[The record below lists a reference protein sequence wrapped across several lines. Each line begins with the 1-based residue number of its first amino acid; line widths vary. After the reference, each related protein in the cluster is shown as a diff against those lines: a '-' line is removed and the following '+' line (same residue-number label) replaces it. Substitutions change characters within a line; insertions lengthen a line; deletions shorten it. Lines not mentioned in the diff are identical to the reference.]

1 LPVSLGLLTEALFI
15 YKEATMN
22 TPEVEEQVSLQD
34 DIATA
39 YDEQAEETEIVEAV
53 PDTPPEPAYE
63 PPSMWSKEYKDVF
76 NEWGQLER
84 GREYQKAMLELY
96 GNTQSYVTQREQEAA
111 RYRQQVE
118 QWNSVIEP
126 YKQQLDLRG
135 MEPAAFVR
143 QVMGYYQQLNQN
155 PATTIR
161 QLAQNYNLDL
171 ASLGADEPYR
181 SPSEIA
187 NMQQTAMIQR
197 QLQNVLQQQRQG
209 EFQRLHQQIDTF
221 ASETDASGNPL
232 RPYFE
237 QVKDTMT
244 KLIRGGT
251 ASGLNDA
258 YDMACKLSPEL
269 MAQAEAQ
276 RAAAETA
283 RKAADAKKAKTASI
297 RATGKHTGAASKRS
311 LKEDIEAAYDSMTAA

>member
-1 LPVSLGLLTEALFI
+1 MS
-15 YKEATMN
+15 
-22 TPEVEEQVSLQD
+22 TPEEQASLQD
-34 DIATA
+34 DIAA
-39 YDEQAEETEIVEAV
+39 AFDEQAEEVTEQPEELEAA
-53 PDTPPEPAYE
+53 PEPEPAYE

-118 QWNSVIEP
+118 QWNSVFEP
-126 YKQQLDLRG
+126 FQQQMNLRG
-135 MEPAAFVR
+135 VEPAAFTR
-143 QVMGYYQQLNQN
+143 QLLSYYQQLNQN
-155 PATTIR
+155 PAAVIQ

-171 ASLGADEPYR
+171 ANLGADAPYR

-187 NMQQTAMIQR
+187 NEQRLAMLER
-197 QLQNVLQQQRQG
+197 QLQQNLKQARDG

-237 QVKDTMT
+237 QVKEIMT
-244 KLIRGGT
+244 RQIRGGNAKT
-251 ASGLNDA
+251 LNEA
-258 YDMACKLSPEL
+258 YDQACKLSPEL

-276 RAAAETA
+276 RAAAESA

-311 LKEDIEAAYDSMTAA
+311 LKEDIESVYDSMTAA

>member
-1 LPVSLGLLTEALFI
+1 MS
-15 YKEATMN
+15 
-22 TPEVEEQVSLQD
+22 TPEVEEQASLQD
-34 DIATA
+34 DIGAA
-39 YDEQAEETEIVEAV
+39 FDEQVTEETETEVEAA
-53 PDTPPEPAYE
+53 PDPEPAYE

-76 NEWGQLER
+76 NEWGQLPR
-84 GREYQKAMLELY
+84 GREYQRAMVELY
-96 GNTQSYVTQREQEAA
+96 GQTQAHVTQREQEAA

-118 QWNSVIEP
+118 QWNSVFEP
-126 YKQQLDLRG
+126 FQQQMNLRG
-135 MEPAAFVR
+135 VEPATFTR
-143 QVMGYYQQLNQN
+143 QLLSYYQQLNQN
-155 PATTIR
+155 PAAVIQ

-171 ASLGADEPYR
+171 ANLGADAPYR
-181 SPSEIA
+181 SPAEIA
-187 NMQQTAMIQR
+187 NEQR
-197 QLQNVLQQQRQG
+197 LAQLERTLQNNLRQAREG

-251 ASGLNDA
+251 ASGLTDA

-269 MAQAEAQ
+269 TAQAEAQ
-276 RAAAETA
+276 RVAAEAA

-311 LKEDIEAAYDSMTAA
+311 LKEDIEAVYDSIAAA

>member
-1 LPVSLGLLTEALFI
+1 MS
-15 YKEATMN
+15 
-22 TPEVEEQVSLQD
+22 TPEEQASLQD
-34 DIATA
+34 DLAA
-39 YDEQAEETEIVEAV
+39 AFDEQTEEVTEELQAEAE
-53 PDTPPEPAYE
+53 PDPEPAYE

-84 GREYQKAMLELY
+84 GREYQKAMLDLY
-96 GNTQSYVTQREQEAA
+96 GQTQGYVTQREQEAA

-118 QWNSVIEP
+118 QWNSVFEP
-126 YKQQLDLRG
+126 FQQQMNLRG
-135 MEPAAFVR
+135 VEPATFTR
-143 QVMGYYQQLNQN
+143 QLLSYYQQLNQN
-155 PATTIR
+155 PAAVIQ

-171 ASLGADEPYR
+171 ANLGADAPYR
-181 SPSEIA
+181 SPTELA
-187 NMQQTAMIQR
+187 QEQR
-197 QLQNVLQQQRQG
+197 LAQLERTLQQNLQQARQG

-276 RAAAETA
+276 RAAAESA

-311 LKEDIEAAYDSMTAA
+311 LKEDIEAVYDSIAAA